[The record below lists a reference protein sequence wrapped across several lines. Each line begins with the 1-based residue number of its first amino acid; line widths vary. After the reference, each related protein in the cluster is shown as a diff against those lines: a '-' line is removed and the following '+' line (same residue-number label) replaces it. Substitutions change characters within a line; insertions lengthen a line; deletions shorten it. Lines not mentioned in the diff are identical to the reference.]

1 MSASAKHVLVT
12 GGAGYIGSPGCK
24 ALARAAELA
33 LSSAIAECRR
43 LGHMEFSLLDLPVS
57 ALGDYRPLTIL
68 QKGL

>member
-12 GGAGYIGSPGCK
+12 GGAGYIGSHACK

-33 LSSAIAECRR
+33 PSSTIAESRR
-43 LGHMEFSLLDLPVS
+43 LGHMEFSLLDLPVNG
-57 ALGDYRPLTIL
+57 LGNYRPLTIL